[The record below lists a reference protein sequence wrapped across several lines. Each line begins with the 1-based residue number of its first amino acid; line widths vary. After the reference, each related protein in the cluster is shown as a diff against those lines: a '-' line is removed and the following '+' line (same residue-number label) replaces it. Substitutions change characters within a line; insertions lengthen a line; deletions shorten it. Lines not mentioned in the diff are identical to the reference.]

1 MTSLFRTDGGTPR
14 RRTRIRTRRAVGIAT
29 VGVSCLATWA
39 AAAPA
44 SAAPVAAAAGNSHG
58 SNDYAYTVNVN
69 LNWSRTFCAA
79 GQTCGFTQSS
89 PTSASLDGQS
99 DILIGSTNGD
109 VYAVHQSNGSDV
121 GGWPV
126 ATGHPIL
133 SSPSVDPTNNEV
145 FIGAGDDRTSGG
157 GYYSF
162 SANGQTRFAFQPE
175 DHTGTP
181 VAVASTP
188 AVGDVNSD
196 GIADVTATTLGLEGW
211 SLSESGAVNPGWPR
225 SQTDTSFSSPALLG
239 GNEFVVGGDDSPG
252 GPINNQ
258 GGVLQEVNG
267 AGAVQWTHTFN
278 DTVDSSPSVAVVGGS
293 QEIATGVG
301 DYWSRTDKTHFS
313 DSSKVYVFNTAGGV
327 VQSWDTGG
335 YTNSSPTW
343 ADVTG
348 SGTADVVEGTW
359 GGAGSAYLP
368 NPCAI
373 GDVYAWDPTTG
384 ASVPGFPLTSA
395 QLPDVTGSNVPGT
408 CASGTG
414 AGGEYGQI
422 TTADFN
428 GDGAQDLAIAGGDGV
443 DLYDVK
449 DHTLMARLD
458 AGGGV
463 DFENSPL
470 IIDNHNGSVDVVV
483 AGQNSAGQGVMNDYT
498 ISPQNGAAAAVT
510 AASTPEFH
518 NDSRHTGSNPTPA
531 LLNSQCN
538 ATNTPGYWEFAADGG
553 VFADCAAFDGSIG
566 GHVLNKPVVGGSPT
580 PSGQGYWEVASDGG
594 IFSYG
599 DAKFYGSTGSL
610 HLNQPIVG
618 MASTPDGGGY
628 WLVAADGGIFAFGDA
643 RFYGSTGGLHLNQP
657 IVGMAAA
664 PNGGGYWLVA
674 KDGGIF
680 AFGSAAFY
688 GSTGNLKLNQPIV
701 GMTAGSGGG
710 GYLLAAADGGIFAF
724 GNASFHGSTGNLKLN
739 EPIVGLASTPDHNG
753 YWLVA
758 SDGGIFS
765 FGDAPFSGSVG
776 GDHLVA
782 PVVGMASAR

>member
-1 MTSLFRTDGGTPR
+1 MASLSRTDRG
-14 RRTRIRTRRAVGIAT
+14 TRRPGARAPGFGAAGAAV
-29 VGVSCLATWA
+29 VLVSCLTAWA
-39 AAAPA
+39 SASPAP
-44 SAAPVAAAAGNSHG
+44 AAPVAASAGNSHG
-58 SNDYAYTVNVN
+58 SDDYAYSVNVN

-99 DILIGSTNGD
+99 DILVGSTNGD
-109 VYAVHQSNGSDV
+109 VYAVHQSTGGDV
-121 GGWPV
+121 AGWPV

-133 SSPSVDPTNNEV
+133 SSPSIDPTNNEV
-145 FIGAGDDRTSGG
+145 FVGSGDNGTSGG
-157 GYYSF
+157 GYFSF
-162 SANGQTRFAFQPE
+162 AANGQERFAFQPK
-175 DHTGTP
+175 DQTGAA
-181 VAVASTP
+181 VGVASTP
-188 AVGDVNSD
+188 AIGDINAD
-196 GIADVTATTLGLEGW
+196 GIADVTAATLGLQGW

-225 SQTDTSFSSPALLG
+225 YQTDSSFSTPALLG
-239 GNEFVVGGDDSPG
+239 GNELVIGGDDSPG
-252 GPINNQ
+252 GLVNNQ

-267 AGAVQWTHTFN
+267 AGVVQWTHTFN
-278 DTVDSSPSVAVVGGS
+278 DTVDSSPSVAEVGGR

-313 DSSKVYVFNTAGGV
+313 DSSKVYVFDTAGNV

-348 SGTADVVEGTW
+348 SGTPDVVEGSW

-373 GDVYAWDPTTG
+373 GDVYAWSPVTG
-384 ASVPGFPLTSA
+384 AAVPGFPLTST

-408 CASGTG
+408 CAAGTG

-470 IIDNHNGSVDVVV
+470 IIDNHNGTVDVVI

-498 ISPQNGAAAAVT
+498 ITPQHGASGAVT

-531 LLNSQCN
+531 LLDSQCA

-553 VFADCAAFDGSIG
+553 VFADCAPFDGSIG
-566 GHVLNKPVVGGSPT
+566 GHVLNQPVVGASPT
-580 PSGQGYWEVASDGG
+580 PSKQGYWEVASDGG
-594 IFSYG
+594 IFSFG
-599 DAKFYGSTGSL
+599 DAKFYGSTG
-610 HLNQPIVG
+610 N
-618 MASTPDGGGY
+618 
-628 WLVAADGGIFAFGDA
+628 
-643 RFYGSTGGLHLNQP
+643 LHLNQP
-657 IVGMAAA
+657 IVGMAAT
-664 PNGGGYWLVA
+664 PDGGGYWLVA
-674 KDGGIF
+674 SDGGIF
-680 AFGSAAFY
+680 SFGDARYY
-688 GSTGNLKLNQPIV
+688 GSTGALKLNQ
-701 GMTAGSGGG
+701 
-710 GYLLAAADGGIFAF
+710 
-724 GNASFHGSTGNLKLN
+724 
-739 EPIVGLASTPDHNG
+739 PIVGLASTPDHGG

-758 SDGGIFS
+758 RDGGIFS